1 MNKEQSVSTKK
12 SCFVSK
18 HELATKVDE
27 RGHEDRNEYKE
38 DDEEKAIKEHSL
50 IVNSLGLTLIK
61 KILVC
66 ILKLVKYTITLIN
79 HLKIH

>member
-18 HELATKVDE
+18 HE

-61 KILVC
+61 KILIC

-79 HLKIH
+79 HLKNH